1 MVVKS
6 NAGKVGQ
13 IEQEDRSYMLTE
25 VVLRGLNQ
33 RDTTAVEKVPGIGKW
48 IGKGLQKAAEYV
60 PVAEDFTTKGFI
72 GFYNS
77 IEALLENYDSLACTE
92 RKLYTP
98 AGLVTSL
105 GGMRGAEQRD
115 DPVKCGSYLKFESA
129 DKSLQGVLHIGYTED
144 RELVDREGTD
154 LDMKT
159 KVEWAVSKLKAEGVQ
174 GAADLVG
181 ARILAMAWGPLA
193 VVGLGDLGRRAYNMA
208 KFDAHWELELHP
220 AKDTQV
226 TKKQFEAYRGLLT
239 QYSK

>member
-6 NAGKVGQ
+6 NTGKKAQ
-13 IEQEDRSYMLTE
+13 LEQEDRSYTLTD

-33 RDTTAVEKVPGIGKW
+33 RDMGVVGKVPGIGTFLR
-48 IGKGLQKAAEYV
+48 KGLEKAAEYV
-60 PVAEDFTTKGFI
+60 PVAEDFTSKDFI
-72 GFYNS
+72 GFYRS
-77 IEALLENYDSLACTE
+77 IEAALENYGAFACTE

-105 GGMRGAEQRD
+105 EGLRGAEARA
-115 DPVKCGSYLKFESA
+115 DPIKCGSYLKFQSA
-129 DKSLQGVLHIGYTED
+129 DESLQGMLHIGYAED
-144 RELVDREGTD
+144 RELIAKEGTD

-159 KVEWAVSKLKAEGVQ
+159 KVNWAIETLKAQGVQ

-181 ARILAMAWGPLA
+181 ARILSLAWAPLA

-220 AKDTQV
+220 KQDHQV

-239 QYSK
+239 QYKK